1 MTGLDKREGDMKTE
15 EILKERLSR
24 LYEHYDKLYLESQ
37 SVMDYIQDLE
47 DQLDNLRGED

>member
-1 MTGLDKREGDMKTE
+1 MSGLNKREGDMETE

-37 SVMDYIQDLE
+37 SVMEYIQDLE
-47 DQLDNLRGED
+47 DELDNLRGEE